1 MRLTFAQAYTNL
13 ENYAAPNRTEFIKAL
28 NEVCER
34 YVSGGKWLGTVE
46 VVAFE
51 SSQGRIALP
60 RELSSVLAAQIGG
73 RPTRVFGRFHEY
85 ILGGPGDFDPKLGA
99 GLDMLVDEG
108 DGFPTAKALEAPSF
122 LEVATTEA
130 ADVYDSS
137 FPDGGKIKITGYG
150 EGSSPSG
157 TPEIIEIE
165 LPLPSPSSPVV
176 SSVVFTEVLTVDKPR
191 TYGPVRLSGVVAA
204 GATPVAG
211 DPRTLLASY
220 EPQETQPSYHRY
232 KISSYDPEQGVRALC
247 KRRFIPLEGED
258 DELIVPGNIG
268 ALKMGLL
275 AVNYENKNDLERA
288 VDFWT
293 RGLGILNSEMRE
305 SRGGAMFRGQ
315 IDPSAFQSRRL
326 RNIY

>member
-46 VVAFE
+46 VVDFE

-60 RELSSVLAAQIGG
+60 RELGSVLAAQIGG
-73 RPTRVFGRFHEY
+73 RPTRIYGRFHEY
-85 ILGGPGDFDPKLGA
+85 VLGGPGDFDPKLGA

-108 DGFPTAKALEAPSF
+108 DGFPTAKALEVPSY
-122 LEVATTEA
+122 LEVVTTDSG
-130 ADVYDSS
+130 DVYNSS

-157 TPEIIEIE
+157 TPEIIEVE
-165 LPLPSPSSPVV
+165 LPLPSPSS
-176 SSVVFTEVLTVDKPR
+176 SALTSVVFTEVLAVDKPR
-191 TYGPVRLSGVVAA
+191 TLGAVRLNGVASVG
-204 GATPVAG
+204 GAK
-211 DPRTLLASY
+211 TLLAVY
-220 EPQETQPSYHRY
+220 EPLETQPSYHRY
-232 KISSYDPEQGVRALC
+232 KISTYDPEQGVRALC
-247 KRRFIPLEGED
+247 KRRFIPIEGDD
-258 DELIVPGNIG
+258 DEQIVPANLG

-288 VDFWT
+288 VDFWN
-293 RGLGILNSEMRE
+293 RGLGILNAEMRE
-305 SRGGAMFRGQ
+305 TRGGAMFRGQ